1 MLFRSI
7 VVSLK
12 KSLND
17 LKQSPR
23 QWYKRFDDFMMRM
36 NFQRYN
42 YDNCVYILKR
52 DEEVFLYLLVYV
64 VEGGVVAGEER
75 GVRHLQR

>member
-1 MLFRSI
+1 
-7 VVSLK
+7 
-12 KSLND
+12 
-17 LKQSPR
+17 
-23 QWYKRFDDFMMRM
+23 MRM

-64 VEGGVVAGEER
+64 DVILMERSSMGQTDRLTLLEKPYFTMHIPQRSFDTMLEEYAVAI
-75 GVRHLQR
+75 L